1 MEIYRLHYKRYTKQI
16 GGMRVVNLVFI
27 IKKCKETAK
36 YLVSLVIHNKWR
48 WFHKYAKD
56 VSYLPLYVRVTI
68 GDRDY
73 KEWRIVDN
81 NAQHGIIFNDKFY
94 KLIDGKSDEECCE
107 KCALEEECWSV
118 RQERQVLLCVVFSE
132 AIGRS
137 PKGCYFKE
145 GMIIQKE

>member
-1 MEIYRLHYKRYTKQI
+1 MVSQICKGCQLPASLCPCDYWRQRLQRMT
-16 GGMRVVNLVFI
+16 NF
-27 IKKCKETAK
+27 
-36 YLVSLVIHNKWR
+36 
-48 WFHKYAKD
+48 
-56 VSYLPLYVRVTI
+56 
-68 GDRDY
+68 
-73 KEWRIVDN
+73 DN

-94 KLIDGKSDEECCE
+94 KLIDGKSDEELDGKSDEECCE